1 MSDAANLWGL
11 PDGFEPVRFP
21 IPDAAKQAVRPILGA
36 NEPVLVMI
44 SNEGSSVTII
54 ATPLR
59 VLSVKTG
66 DSQAG
71 ATGASVKEYPYEG
84 ITDMKIQSAAINV
97 KIAIHFKT
105 TNNGRTAE
113 VGQRMK
119 LAKDHVDNVMPFES
133 TGGAQAFKAIYD
145 IWVHK
150 TGGKKTLG
158 A

>member
-1 MSDAANLWGL
+1 MSDPAVLWGL
-11 PDGFEPVRFP
+11 PPGFEPLRQP
-21 IPDAAKQAVRPILGA
+21 IPDAAKQVLLPMLSAD
-36 NEPVLVMI
+36 EPVLVTI
-44 SNEGSSVTII
+44 ANEGDSITLV

-66 DSQAG
+66 GAQAG

-97 KIAIHFKT
+97 KIALHFKT
-105 TNNGRTAE
+105 TNNGRTVETGHRA
-113 VGQRMK
+113 K
-119 LAKDHVDNVMPFES
+119 LAKDHVDNLMPFES
-133 TGGAQAFKAIYD
+133 TSGAEAFKAIYD

-150 TGGKKTLG
+150 TGGKKQLG

>member
-1 MSDAANLWGL
+1 MSDPAALWGL
-11 PDGFEPVRFP
+11 PPGFEPVRLP
-21 IPDAAKQAVRPILGA
+21 ISDDAKQALRPLLGA

-44 SNEGSSVTII
+44 SNEGDSIALI

-66 DSQAG
+66 GVQAG

-97 KIAIHFKT
+97 KIALHFKT
-105 TNNGRTAE
+105 TNNGRTVE
-113 VGQRMK
+113 VGLRAK
-119 LAKDHVDNVMPFES
+119 LAKDHVDNLMPFES
-133 TGGAQAFKAIYD
+133 TAGAEAFKAIYD

-150 TGGKKTLG
+150 TGGKKQLG

>member
-1 MSDAANLWGL
+1 MTDTATKWGL
-11 PDGFEPVRFP
+11 PPDFEPVRTP
-21 IPDAAKQAVRPILGA
+21 IPEEAKQVLRPMLEA
-36 NEPVLVMI
+36 NEPVLVTI
-44 SNEGSSVTII
+44 SNEGNSITLI

-66 DSQAG
+66 GAQAG

-97 KIAIHFKT
+97 KIALHFKT
-105 TNNGRTAE
+105 TNNGRTVE
-113 VGQRMK
+113 VGHRAK
-119 LAKDHVDNVMPFES
+119 LAKDHVDNIMPFES
-133 TGGAQAFKAIYD
+133 VGGAEAFKAIYD

-150 TGGKKTLG
+150 TGGKKQLG

>member
-1 MSDAANLWGL
+1 MSETAVSWGL
-11 PDGFEPVRFP
+11 PPDFDPVRYP
-21 IPDAAKQAVRPILGA
+21 IPDAAKAVVRPLLGS
-36 NEPVLVMI
+36 NEPVLVTL
-44 SNEGSSVTII
+44 SNEGDSISLI

-59 VLSVKTG
+59 ILAVKTG
-66 DSQAG
+66 DVQAG

-97 KIAIHFKT
+97 KIALHFKS
-105 TNNGRTAE
+105 TNNGRTVE
-113 VGQRMK
+113 VGQRAR
-119 LAKDHVDNVMPFES
+119 LAKDHVDNLMPFES
-133 TGGAQAFKAIYD
+133 AAGQQAFEAIQA

>member
-1 MSDAANLWGL
+1 MSDPAVLWGL
-11 PDGFEPVRFP
+11 PPDFEPVRQP
-21 IPDAAKQAVRPILGA
+21 IPDAAKQVLLPMLAA
-36 NEPVLVMI
+36 DEPVLVMI
-44 SNEGSSVTII
+44 ANEGNSITLV

-66 DSQAG
+66 DVQAG

-97 KIAIHFKT
+97 KIALHFKT
-105 TNNGRTAE
+105 TNNGRSVEIGHRA
-113 VGQRMK
+113 K
-119 LAKDHVDNVMPFES
+119 LAKDHVDNLMPFES
-133 TGGAQAFKAIYD
+133 TAGAEAFKAIYD

-150 TGGKKTLG
+150 TGGKKQLG

>member
-1 MSDAANLWGL
+1 MSDAATLWGL
-11 PDGFEPVRFP
+11 PEGFEPVRFP
-21 IPDAAKQAVRPILGA
+21 IPDAAKEVLRPMLGP

-44 SNEGSSVTII
+44 SNEGSSITLI

-66 DSQAG
+66 GAQAG

-97 KIAIHFKT
+97 KIAVHFKT
-105 TNNGRTAE
+105 TNNGRTVE
-113 VGQRMK
+113 VGVRAR
-119 LAKDHVDNVMPFES
+119 LAKDHIDNIMPFES
-133 TGGAQAFKAIYD
+133 TAGAEAFKAIYD

-150 TGGKKTLG
+150 TGGRKTLG